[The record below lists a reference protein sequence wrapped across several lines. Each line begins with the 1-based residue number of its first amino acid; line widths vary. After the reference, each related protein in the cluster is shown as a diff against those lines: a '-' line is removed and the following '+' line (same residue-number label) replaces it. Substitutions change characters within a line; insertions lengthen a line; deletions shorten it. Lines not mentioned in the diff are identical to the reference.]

1 MAQFKITKEG
11 LAKLKVKLEYLIH
24 EEKINIAKAIAE
36 ARGFGDLSENA
47 EYHAAK
53 ENQRMNDAAIT
64 NLQSIIMQAEP
75 IDLALC
81 GGDEVNFGCIVTV
94 IDDDTE
100 KKFIYKLVSEYEADL
115 EKNEISIESPV
126 GKALLGKKIG
136 DTVEIK
142 IPAGIKTYEII
153 NLEWK

>member
-1 MAQFKITKEG
+1 
-11 LAKLKVKLEYLIH
+11 
-24 EEKINIAKAIAE
+24 
-36 ARGFGDLSENA
+36 
-47 EYHAAK
+47 
-53 ENQRMNDAAIT
+53 MNDAAIT

>member
-1 MAQFKITKEG
+1 MQ
-11 LAKLKVKLEYLIH
+11 KL
-24 EEKINIAKAIAE
+24 
-36 ARGFGDLSENA
+36 GFGDLSENA